1 MLTINNTTLNVMLS
15 IVMSIVILSEVHVEG
30 LNKAVIQCVGLD

>member
-15 IVMSIVILSEVHVEG
+15 IVMIIAILSEADA
-30 LNKAVIQCVGLD
+30 NN